1 MADDVYLWGYGLS
14 FALLLVA
21 SRRAGHER
29 ASLSAGS
36 LLHVCRCSSSRHLS
50 YGGSVYPVAINIPHI
65 FDSWPDKE
73 PRKLGA
79 YITWVAI
86 ATTCVTSSMFLTA
99 LAPNLLAVDLIAKN
113 TGHAITWGEWASVM
127 LPLMV
132 PLFLITPWL
141 IYVIYPPTQK
151 TSPEAPAWAAEE
163 LKKLGAI
170 TFKEYLMAGLATVA
184 LVLWIFGKEF
194 GIDATSISS
203 YSKTLSQVQYGHN
216 KEHDPLAQ
224 INLALVFGESSMLPF
239 YYRKLPG
246 NIPDSKT
253 VKHLLKELDNLGFSK
268 VKLVMDR
275 GFYSQEN
282 INALF
287 KAHLKFLLSASLNL
301 SFIRNNLDK
310 VFNSVRS
317 FENYND
323 KYELYTTTL
332 QTTWEYS
339 ESRVYKQDIAKS
351 SKRVYIHYYFNIE
364 KAAEDEKTFDKKLMI
379 LKNEI
384 ESNNRIKENENLYA
398 KYFIINSTL
407 KKGIKVTLKSEEVA
421 KAKRNYG
428 YFALITNENM
438 DSITALETYRNK
450 DVVEK
455 AFGNLKERLN
465 MRRLLVSSEQSLD
478 GKLFVQFIALIYLS
492 YIKKQMQQ
500 NNLFKNYTLESLL
513 DKLDLIECFEYPGKT
528 LQVGEILQKQK
539 DIYRFMGVE
548 PPSSL

>member
-1 MADDVYLWGYGLS
+1 
-14 FALLLVA
+14 
-21 SRRAGHER
+21 
-29 ASLSAGS
+29 
-36 LLHVCRCSSSRHLS
+36 
-50 YGGSVYPVAINIPHI
+50 
-65 FDSWPDKE
+65 
-73 PRKLGA
+73 
-79 YITWVAI
+79 
-86 ATTCVTSSMFLTA
+86 
-99 LAPNLLAVDLIAKN
+99 
-113 TGHAITWGEWASVM
+113 
-127 LPLMV
+127 
-132 PLFLITPWL
+132 
-141 IYVIYPPTQK
+141 
-151 TSPEAPAWAAEE
+151 
-163 LKKLGAI
+163 
-170 TFKEYLMAGLATVA
+170 
-184 LVLWIFGKEF
+184 
-194 GIDATSISS
+194 
-203 YSKTLSQVQYGHN
+203 
-216 KEHDPLAQ
+216 
-224 INLALVFGESSMLPF
+224 
-239 YYRKLPG
+239 
-246 NIPDSKT
+246 
-253 VKHLLKELDNLGFSK
+253 
-268 VKLVMDR
+268 
-275 GFYSQEN
+275 
-282 INALF
+282 
-287 KAHLKFLLSASLNL
+287 
-301 SFIRNNLDK
+301 
-310 VFNSVRS
+310 
-317 FENYND
+317 
-323 KYELYTTTL
+323 
-332 QTTWEYS
+332 
-339 ESRVYKQDIAKS
+339 
-351 SKRVYIHYYFNIE
+351 
-364 KAAEDEKTFDKKLMI
+364 MI